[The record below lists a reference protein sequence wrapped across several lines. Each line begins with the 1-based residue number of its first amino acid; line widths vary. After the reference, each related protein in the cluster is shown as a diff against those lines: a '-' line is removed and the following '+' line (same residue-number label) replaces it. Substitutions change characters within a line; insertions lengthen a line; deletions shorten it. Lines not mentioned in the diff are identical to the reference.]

1 MKAHRLPSGS
11 WRVKVQV
18 NGKSYSVTESTEDEA
33 IYQAML
39 IKTGRVKLD
48 APAQT
53 VGDCLDEYIR
63 SKENVLSPK
72 TIYVYKQIRSI
83 HLAEIA
89 DIPVSELT
97 NPQIQAMVNKLA
109 LRKSPKTVH
118 NAHSLLVSV
127 LTIYAP
133 ELRVHTTLPK
143 IPKKIKQLPSAEE
156 LMKAIIGSDIE
167 LPCLLALWL
176 GLRLSEIRG
185 AKKSDITDGVL
196 LIHDTI
202 ITVGGKHI
210 EKHNTKTAESTRLLV
225 LPEHLQSLISALPE
239 DQDYLTLLS
248 GQAIY
253 KRFKRLL
260 RDNNLPD
267 MTFHDLR
274 HMNASVMLALG
285 IPDKYAMER
294 GGWSSDKVMKSVYQ
308 HTFTSERQKVD
319 AMIDDYFNDILF
331 TKVSTNN
338 QESR

>member
-33 IYQAML
+33 LYQAML
-39 IKTGRVKLD
+39 IKTGRKKLD
-48 APAQT
+48 DTALT
-53 VGDCLDEYIR
+53 VKKCLDEYIE

-72 TIYVYKQIRSI
+72 TIYVYKQIRDI

-89 DIPVSELT
+89 DIPVTSLT
-97 NPQIQAMVNKLA
+97 NQQIQNMVNRLA
-109 LRKSPKTVH
+109 LRKAPKTVH

-143 IPKKIKQLPSAEE
+143 IPKKIKQLPPVED

-185 AKKSDITDGVL
+185 AKKSDIKDGVM

-202 ITVGGKHI
+202 ITVGGKHV
-210 EKHNTKTAESTRLLV
+210 EKHNTKTTESTRLLT
-225 LPEHLQSLISALPE
+225 LPEHLLALIEALPPE
-239 DQDYLTLLS
+239 QEYLTTLT
-248 GQAIY
+248 GQSIY

-285 IPDKYAMER
+285 VPDKYAMER
-294 GGWSSDKVMKSVYQ
+294 GGWSSDKIMKSVYQ

-319 AMIDDYFNDILF
+319 AMIDDYFSSLLS
-331 TKVSTNN
+331 TKVSTKNKK
-338 QESR
+338 RR